1 MKKVKTYIEIK
12 EYEDDS
18 NDVIMNGSKI
28 KIISNLSAVL
38 ISFARTNNIPKEAVI
53 ISILS
58 TWHDL
63 DKPDR
68 KSTKETF
75 TDGD

>member
-1 MKKVKTYIEIK
+1 MKKVKIYIEFK

-18 NDVIMNGSKI
+18 NDVIIRGSKI
-28 KIISNLSAVL
+28 KILSNLTAVL
-38 ISFARTNNIPKEAVI
+38 ISFARANNIPKEAVFL
-53 ISILS
+53 SMLS

>member
-1 MKKVKTYIEIK
+1 MKEVKTYIEIK
-12 EYEDDS
+12 EYDDDS
-18 NDVIMNGSKI
+18 NDVIIRSSKT
-28 KIISNLSAVL
+28 KILANLASVL
-38 ISFARTNNIPKEAVI
+38 ISFARATNIPKEAVFL
-53 ISILS
+53 SMLS